1 MYINRSV
8 MIMEPMAGATSGNRE
23 REERGK
29 FRAGLKR
36 GTPRGSLRRKRRR
49 MMMEMNDHRIKI
61 IFSGSGSGRQFVVKP
76 SRTKKRRPR
85 P

>member
-1 MYINRSV
+1 LYINRSV

-49 MMMEMNDHRIKI
+49 MMMMRE
-61 IFSGSGSGRQFVVKP
+61 GSKLKGGAS
-76 SRTKKRRPR
+76 TDMW
-85 P
+85 